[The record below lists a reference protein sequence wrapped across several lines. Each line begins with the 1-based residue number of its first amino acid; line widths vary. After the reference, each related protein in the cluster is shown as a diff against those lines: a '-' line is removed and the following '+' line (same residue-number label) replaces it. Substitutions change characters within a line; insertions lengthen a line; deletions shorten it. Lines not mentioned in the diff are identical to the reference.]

1 MPAFIAAAGGMLL
14 NLMGSFLGQ
23 ALISLGIAVITYKG
37 VDTAFEA
44 LKDQAIQA
52 FSGLPAD
59 MVMLLS
65 FMKVGEC
72 ISIITS
78 AIAVRMGMQAAN
90 GAVKRFVKK

>member
-1 MPAFIAAAGGMLL
+1 MPVFIAAAGGMLL

-44 LKDQAIQA
+44 LKAQAIQA

-65 FMKVGEC
+65 FMKVG
-72 ISIITS
+72 
-78 AIAVRMGMQAAN
+78 
-90 GAVKRFVKK
+90 